1 MNNAKRYETAVTALF
16 TSLGVDDRA
25 EHTAWLLLHAAGQVD
40 NLIFTIAEDSAR
52 LARNL
57 TKFAEEVAHVNY
69 DVTPPTQSSLIAD
82 ITENTGRLRAKR
94 EGLYDLVAA
103 VHGAEALKTFRR
115 SVG

>member
-1 MNNAKRYETAVTALF
+1 MNNAKRYETAVVQLF
-16 TSLGVDDRA
+16 TSLGVD
-25 EHTAWLLLHAAGQVD
+25 QVATPNYRIADIASQID
-40 NLIFTIAEDSAR
+40 NLIYTVAEDSAR

-69 DVTPPTQSSLIAD
+69 DLTPPTQSSIIAD

-103 VHGAEALKTFRR
+103 VHGAEALKAFRR
-115 SVG
+115 SIG